1 MTGKYWDR
9 PWSLI
14 DGCTPCS
21 PGCEHCWSMAMGK
34 RFKKWPDRV
43 TVRPDRLDI
52 PLKTRK
58 PTVFSVWTDLFHED
72 VRTSFIAAAFNEICR
87 THLRDHTFLILTK
100 RAERMKNTMIDFFEK
115 IDFATVF
122 DCCWLGVTVCNQAE
136 ADEKIPILL
145 QTPAAHRWVS
155 IEPMLG
161 EIDLTKIKWARIGID
176 PESYKRYGVP
186 VPTEAWSLNN
196 VLISQP
202 AIKTDNLYCP
212 ERIGLNAVILGG
224 ETGPGARPMHPDWVR
239 SVRDQCKAAGV
250 PFFFKQWGRFEEH
263 GAQTFAEAGYNFHLR
278 SGGRLLDGREHNE
291 LPWKPI
297 PPNEAI

>member
-9 PWSLI
+9 AWSLV

-21 PGCEHCWSMAMGK
+21 PGCEHCWSMAMAK

-58 PTVFSVWTDLFHED
+58 PTVFAVWNDLFHED

-87 THLRDHTFLILTK
+87 AHLRDHTFLILTK

-122 DCCWLGVTVCNQAE
+122 YRCWLIATVCNQQE
-136 ADEKIPILL
+136 ADEKIPLLL
-145 QTPAAHRWVS
+145 QTPAAHRGIS

-161 EIDLTKIKWARIGID
+161 PIDIQKWFGPQTEGQWMNVVECGFPANSYGIH
-176 PESYKRYGVP
+176 
-186 VPTEAWSLNN
+186 T
-196 VLISQP
+196 
-202 AIKTDNLYCP
+202 
-212 ERIGLNAVILGG
+212 VILGG
-224 ETGPGARPMHPDWVR
+224 ETGPGARPIHPDWVR

-250 PFFFKQWGRFEEH
+250 PFFFKQWGK
-263 GAQTFAEAGYNFHLR
+263 HLP
-278 SGGRLLDGREHNE
+278 SYGDIYGDWNAPPMHVLVGDKSRLLDGCEHND
-291 LPWKPI
+291 LPWRTKD
-297 PPNEAI
+297 A